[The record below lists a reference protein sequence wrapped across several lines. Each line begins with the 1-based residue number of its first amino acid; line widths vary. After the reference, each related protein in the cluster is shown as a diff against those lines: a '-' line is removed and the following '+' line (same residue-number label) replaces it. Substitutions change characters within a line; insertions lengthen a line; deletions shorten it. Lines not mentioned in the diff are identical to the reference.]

1 MKKYTKGLELLF
13 RLLWESIYRFCQISV
28 HRKEVFPSSVDE
40 PDLDDHIIVCKRY
53 SDCKHF
59 GAYSE
64 GSYLLILILEVDR
77 DIPEHLCV
85 T

>member
-1 MKKYTKGLELLF
+1 MDG
-13 RLLWESIYRFCQISV
+13 
-28 HRKEVFPSSVDE
+28 E
-40 PDLDDHIIVCKRY
+40 PDLDDHIIVGKRY